1 METIKTEVLV
11 CNLVCHG
18 TLECYSFD
26 DLLHSTDF
34 IHKKKQTKKQQSINY
49 VVIVIARKHS
59 FRITCVIIYYYSLL
73 SISCKCIQ
81 MFQCSMKSLK
91 IPKG

>member
-34 IHKKKQTKKQQSINY
+34 IYKKKQTKPKESDMTRHRDLFYRYLLYHFSI
-49 VVIVIARKHS
+49 
-59 FRITCVIIYYYSLL
+59 IIDT
-73 SISCKCIQ
+73 I
-81 MFQCSMKSLK
+81 
-91 IPKG
+91 

>member
-1 METIKTEVLV
+1 MKGSMETNKTEILV
-11 CNLVCHG
+11 CNLFCHG
-18 TLECYSFD
+18 TLECHSFD

-34 IHKKKQTKKQQSINY
+34 IYKKNQSRNY

-59 FRITCVIIYYYSLL
+59 FRITCVIYSYNLL

-81 MFQCSMKSLK
+81 MFQCSSKSLK